1 MKVLVLS
8 CATGGGHNACARY
21 IEEEFRKNGIPCD
34 FVDYFSL
41 IGKKASKRAEKIY
54 VSTTK
59 CNGRLFKEFYKLGEL
74 YEKTNLTSP
83 VYALNKLAKEKL
95 SKYIEEN
102 KYDLIITPHLFP
114 AMTTTA
120 LKKSGKSIP
129 LINVATDYRCIP
141 FWEETTPDYFVI
153 PDNSLTEHF
162 LEKGFKKE
170 SLLPYGIPVASS
182 VQNTKIPNDIPKNK
196 DIVLLT
202 SGSMGFGKMEEIV
215 KSILKKLPEVFLIVI
230 CGKNKKLLKR
240 LSKIKNENLLVKGFV
255 ENMKDYIASST
266 ICLTKPGGL
275 TSTEIAIL
283 NRPMIHIMPIPGV
296 ENYNAKFFSE
306 NGLSLVASTMEE
318 VIENTRDLLQDKKK
332 QEEMVNNQKKIINK
346 NSAAYLV
353 EFAKKL
359 K

>member
-21 IEEEFRKNGIPCD
+21 IEEEFRKNKIPCD

-120 LKKSGKSIP
+120 LKKSGKVIT

-141 FWEETTPDYFVI
+141 FWDETTPDYFVI
-153 PDNSLTEHF
+153 PDSSLTEHF

-170 SLLPYGIPVASS
+170 SLLPFGIPVASS
-182 VQNTKIPNDIPKNK
+182 LQNTKSPNDIPKNK

-215 KSILKKLPEVFLIVI
+215 KSILKELPEVFLVVI
-230 CGKNKKLLKR
+230 C
-240 LSKIKNENLLVKGFV
+240 
-255 ENMKDYIASST
+255 
-266 ICLTKPGGL
+266 
-275 TSTEIAIL
+275 
-283 NRPMIHIMPIPGV
+283 
-296 ENYNAKFFSE
+296 
-306 NGLSLVASTMEE
+306 
-318 VIENTRDLLQDKKK
+318 
-332 QEEMVNNQKKIINK
+332 
-346 NSAAYLV
+346 
-353 EFAKKL
+353 
-359 K
+359 